1 MMTELFRKEN
11 VNLNTVVAIV
21 GFLGMF
27 ASIIV
32 TWSNVQFKLEQA
44 QDWQTRHEEVHKA
57 QQEENAARWA
67 AFVTRLDSVQTAVY
81 KMDQYDYKI
90 AQLEK
95 GQDGIDLRIS
105 RISESYNNQFVEFR
119 TQLQAISIQLAI
131 ANDVLKRMEA
141 VKPTGV
147 HDQ

>member
-1 MMTELFRKEN
+1 MMTDLFRKEN

-21 GFLGMF
+21 GFLSVF

-32 TWSNVQFKLEQA
+32 TWSNVQFKLSQA
-44 QDWQTRHEEVHKA
+44 EEWQTRHEELHKEQDA
-57 QQEENAARWA
+57 ERTAKWA
-67 AFVTRLDSVQTAVY
+67 AFITRLDNVQSSIY

-95 GQDGIDLRIS
+95 GQDGIDVRIS
-105 RISESYNNQFVEFR
+105 RLSETYNNQFVEFR

-131 ANDVLKRMEA
+131 ANDVLKRMET
-141 VKPTGV
+141 VKPAT
-147 HDQ
+147 QQ